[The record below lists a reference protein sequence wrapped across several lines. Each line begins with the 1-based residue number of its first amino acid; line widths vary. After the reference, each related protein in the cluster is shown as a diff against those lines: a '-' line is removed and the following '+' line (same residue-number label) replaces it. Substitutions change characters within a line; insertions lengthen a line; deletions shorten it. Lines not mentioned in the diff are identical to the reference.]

1 MNLMDLKQMNMDTMV
16 LMWKR
21 QAGLTQTNRYGQSA
35 KIQAASFQ
43 DAAVKAIQQH
53 QAEEIAETQP
63 LSLEERLKA
72 KYPGLVYHVF
82 DGSSGYWRSRNDYPH
97 YLLYQENID
106 TEALEN
112 WEPKGPNP
120 AYGDSKA
127 IRALSSVRPGSKA
140 VVIHP
145 KVQERMERE
154 PEYADEIMA
163 RIEAWFTYEQAVNE
177 AIRPG
182 CWEGVS
188 QSIVI
193 GEDGNIA
200 NAQSHSPGRITYS
213 KSGSDDTPSFWE
225 MRLKRHAYYM
235 NLWREEQIQHGMEVS
250 SQFTALGAKQA
261 AKARLVQMINGGELK
276 AALGDKI
283 CGMPTEEVFAAN
295 MRAVEKGVGW

>member
-1 MNLMDLKQMNMDTMV
+1 MNGLNMNMDTMA
-16 LMWKR
+16 LIWKQQLDR
-21 QAGLTQTNRYGQSA
+21 TQTGKYKQTGELKN
-35 KIQAASFQ
+35 ASFF
-43 DAAVKAIQQH
+43 DTAVQTIQKQT
-53 QAEEIAETQP
+53 EGVSETQS

-72 KYPGLVYHVF
+72 RYPGLVYHVF
-82 DGSSGYWRSRNDYPH
+82 DGSSGYWRTRNDYPH

-106 TEALEN
+106 EKALEN

-120 AYGDSKA
+120 AYGASKA
-127 IRALSSVRPGSKA
+127 IRNLGSVRPGSKA

-163 RIEAWFTYEQAVNE
+163 RIEAWFTFDVVRNE

-182 CWEGVS
+182 CTVDMS

-200 NAQSHSPGRITYS
+200 NVCSSTPGRITYS
-213 KSGSDDTPSFWE
+213 KSGSDDEFDFWE
-225 MRLKRHAYYM
+225 LRLKRHAYYM
-235 NLWREEQIQHGMEVS
+235 DIWQEEQIQHGIEVS
-250 SQFTALGAKQA
+250 GQFTAFNAKQA
-261 AKARLVQMINGGELK
+261 AKARLVGMISGGELK

-283 CGMPTEEVFAAN
+283 CGIPTDDVFAET
-295 MRAVEKGVGW
+295 MRCVEKGVG

>member
-1 MNLMDLKQMNMDTMV
+1 MNLMDLGNMNIDTMA
-16 LMWKR
+16 LTWKL
-21 QAGLTQTNRYGQSA
+21 QASQTKTNRYGQTA
-35 KIQAASFQ
+35 KLQSDSFQ
-43 DAAVKAIQQH
+43 DVAVRTIQQH
-53 QAEEIAETQP
+53 QTEETAEAQP
-63 LSLEERLKA
+63 ISLEERLKA

-82 DGSSGYWRSRNDYPH
+82 DGSSGYWRTRNDYPH

-106 TEALEN
+106 EKALEH

-127 IRALSSVRPGSKA
+127 IQALSSVRPGSKA

-145 KVQERMERE
+145 KVQERMEQE

-177 AIRPG
+177 AIIPG

-213 KSGSDDTPSFWE
+213 KSGSDEEPDFWE
-225 MRLKRHAYYM
+225 TRRKRHAYYM
-235 NLWREEQIQHGMEVS
+235 NLWKEEQLQHGMEVS
-250 SQFTALGAKQA
+250 GQFAAFGAKQA
-261 AKARLVQMINGGELK
+261 AKARLVQMIHGGELK

-283 CGMPTEEVFAAN
+283 CGIPTEEVFAAN
-295 MRAVEKGVGW
+295 MRSVEKGVG